1 VINDI
6 RIPDD
11 SIRVSVS
18 DDGGDTWRRTD
29 AVLPGTFRTCVEVV
43 DLGGGRAVAAM
54 LRGPVYGTEDAGETW
69 TEWSAWPG
77 GTDPLGRVAFAKW
90 AVLGPDGHL
99 YLGLFHNSPN
109 SNVYDVRTTVP
120 VGMITSREAPPVSP
134 SGLSLSVRPNPS
146 DGRVTVEM
154 VTDAPE
160 TVRVS
165 VLDALGREV
174 AVVYE
179 GGVSDRLALPVE
191 TAGLS
196 PGVYV
201 VRASAAGRADATAR
215 FTVAR

>member
-1 VINDI
+1 
-6 RIPDD
+6 
-11 SIRVSVS
+11 
-18 DDGGDTWRRTD
+18 
-29 AVLPGTFRTCVEVV
+29 
-43 DLGGGRAVAAM
+43 
-54 LRGPVYGTEDAGETW
+54 
-69 TEWSAWPG
+69 
-77 GTDPLGRVAFAKW
+77 
-90 AVLGPDGHL
+90 
-99 YLGLFHNSPN
+99 
-109 SNVYDVRTTVP
+109 
-120 VGMITSREAPPVSP
+120 MITSREAPPVSP